1 MNQVP
6 DKKTRTVR
14 NSLGLA
20 SLAMAAL
27 SLGACSTP
35 DDTPA
40 LAQARQSYSSAA
52 ANPQLASNATL
63 ELRRAEEALQR
74 GEQARSD
81 GDVAEMD
88 HQAYLA
94 NRHLQIAQD
103 VAAMKGAQQVVAN
116 AETYRLQD
124 QLRALQAERT
134 ERGLV
139 MSLGDVLFATGS
151 ARLTAGAETRLGP
164 LADFL
169 QQNPDRTLRI
179 EGFTDSSGSS
189 ATNLRLSEERAMAV
203 RDALT
208 ARGVNPSRI
217 TVQGMGSARPVA
229 SNATASGRQQNRR
242 VDIVISDPGSVAE
255 TRY

>member
-1 MNQVP
+1 MLSAN
-6 DKKTRTVR
+6 KKTRKMGKG
-14 NSLGLA
+14 LALA
-20 SLAMAAL
+20 SLGVVAL
-27 SLGACSTP
+27 SLGACATP

-40 LAQARQSYSSAA
+40 LAQARQSYAGAA

-74 GEQARSD
+74 GERARSD
-81 GDVAEMD
+81 GNTAEMD

-94 NRHLQIAQD
+94 NRQLQIAQD

-124 QLRALQAERT
+124 QIRALQAERT

-151 ARLTAGAETRLGP
+151 ARLTPGADARLSE
-164 LADFL
+164 LANFL
-169 QQNPDRTLRI
+169 QRNPERTVRI
-179 EGFTDSSGSS
+179 EGYTDTTGSS

-217 TVQGMGSARPVA
+217 AAQGLGSAQPVA
-229 SNATASGRQQNRR
+229 SNSTESGRQQNRR
-242 VDIVISDPGSVAE
+242 VDIVISEPGSVAE
-255 TRY
+255 TRS